1 MVAKKQP
8 NNKFTQVLQK
18 TFNRFLK
25 IRGNPREIALG
36 AALGLF
42 VSMTPFIGLHTVM
55 AILFAALFKWN
66 KISAALGVWVTNPF
80 TAPFIYGL
88 TYFVGKLCLGI
99 EKSPRLHTHLDYSM
113 ILGMLQKTP
122 EILLIL
128 TVGGIIV
135 GLPLAFLGYYFSYS
149 AISRYQQDIRDKLA
163 RRRKKKAKKKEK
175 KKARKKARRAL
186 KKKKPKLCRKSGR

>member
-1 MVAKKQP
+1 LIPSRGMVTKKQP
-8 NNKFTQVLQK
+8 NNQFTQVLQK

-25 IRGNPREIALG
+25 IRGTPIEIALG

-55 AILFAALFKWN
+55 AILFEALFKWN
-66 KISAALGVWVTNPF
+66 KIFAALGVWVTNPF

-99 EKSPRLHTHLDYSM
+99 EKSPGLHTDLDYSI
-113 ILGMLQKTP
+113 ILAMLQKTP
-122 EILLIL
+122 ELLLIL
-128 TVGGIIV
+128 IVGGIIV
-135 GLPLAFLGYYFSYS
+135 GLPLAIIGYYFSYS

-163 RRRKKKAKKKEK
+163 RRRNKKAKKKQI
-175 KKARKKARRAL
+175 
-186 KKKKPKLCRKSGR
+186 KKPEKRRDGP